1 MKSIIIW
8 FIALIGA
15 LNISAQNN
23 TGTIKGKVKSEN
35 GEVPY
40 VNILIQG
47 TNQGTTTDE
56 EGSFVFNSLKS
67 GSYTLVVKGIGYKN
81 SKKKVEV
88 KAGKTREVQIDIEP
102 DLINMD
108 GVVVSANRHETSR
121 YDIPVIV
128 NTMDNDLFETTQSV
142 SLAEGLSFAPG
153 LRLEN
158 NCQNCGFT
166 QVRMN
171 GLEGPYT
178 QVLINSRPVFSA
190 LAGVYGLEQIPAEMI
205 ERVEVVRG
213 GGSALYGGNAIAGT
227 INIITSEPYENS
239 WRAGFQHGLIDGDT
253 PDRAFNANAS
263 LVSEDGKSGLF
274 IFGLI
279 RDREPYNANPDELWD
294 ADGDGEKE
302 TKDDFS
308 EIGLMESRSF
318 GLNAFYRPSENSKIS
333 ADMYN
338 LNEFRRGGNEFD
350 RLPHHTDITEQ
361 AETNML
367 GGGMSF
373 ETFTSDQKHKFS
385 VYTSAQQLNRDTYYG
400 AEQDPN
406 AYGATSEL
414 VSLAG
419 LQYGG
424 NYKGNMLVPSMLTAG
439 LEWKHQDLFDEKLG
453 QPNVVVAD
461 QQIQNLGIYLQNDW
475 DLRLITLQLGMRF
488 DQHTNIDNGIYS
500 PRINI
505 LHEINDKWQLR
516 GGYATGFRPPQIFS
530 EDLHIE
536 VAGARRVVTRVD
548 ENLQAETSESYTT
561 SLDYTGKINNSDF
574 YALAEGFYTTLK
586 DAFVSEI
593 KHDNSGETVIMFR
606 TNGAG
611 ATVAGVNLEMNYV
624 PFNDLV
630 VESGF
635 TWQQSVYNEKEVLW
649 EPESGNADSV
659 VSTKNMLRSP
669 ETYGFLNVRYKPGH
683 DWTFSLNGTYTG
695 SMITP
700 HLVNPENEYTR
711 LEKTPVFFDL
721 DAKVSYHLHL
731 EKKFSVELFAGVK
744 NILNSYQSDFD
755 AGINRDAG
763 YVYGPSAPRT
773 FIFGVKAGMFR

>member
-15 LNISAQNN
+15 VNISAQNQ
-23 TGTIKGKVKSEN
+23 TGNIQGKVKAEN

-40 VNILIQG
+40 VNILIKG

-56 EGSFVFNSLKS
+56 EGDFVFRNLESD
-67 GSYTLVVKGIGYKN
+67 SYILVVKGIGYK
-81 SKKKVEV
+81 KFQKKVEV
-88 KAGKTREVQIDIEP
+88 EAGKTREVKINIKP

-128 NTMDNDLFETTQSV
+128 NTMDNALFETTQSV
-142 SLAEGLSFAPG
+142 SLAEGLSFSPG
-153 LRLEN
+153 LRMEN

-190 LAGVYGLEQIPAEMI
+190 LAGVYGLEQIPSEMI

-239 WRAGFQHGLIDGDT
+239 WRAGFQQGLIDGEA
-253 PDRAFNANAS
+253 PDRSFNTNAS

-274 IFGLI
+274 IFGLL
-279 RDREPYNANPDELWD
+279 RDREPYNANPGELWD
-294 ADGDGEKE
+294 ADGDGIKE
-302 TKDDFS
+302 EKDDFS

-318 GLNAFYRPSENSKIS
+318 GLNAFYRPTENSKIS

-338 LNEFRRGGNEFD
+338 LNEFRRGGNKFD
-350 RLPHHTDITEQ
+350 QLPHHTDITEQ

-385 VYTSAQQLNRDTYYG
+385 IYTSAQQLDRDTYYG

-414 VSLAG
+414 VTIAG

-424 NYKGNMLVPSMLTAG
+424 NYNGNLLVPSMLTAG
-439 LEWKHQDLFDEKLG
+439 VEWKYQDLFDEKLG
-453 QPNVVVAD
+453 LPNVVVAD
-461 QQIQNLGIYLQNDW
+461 QQIQNLGLYLQNDW
-475 DLRLITLQLGMRF
+475 DLRFVTLQLGMRF
-488 DQHTNIDNGIYS
+488 DQHSNIENGILS
-500 PRINI
+500 PRINL
-505 LHEINDKWQLR
+505 LHDLNNNWQLR
-516 GGYATGFRPPQIFS
+516 AGYATGFRAPQIFS

-536 VAGARRVVTRVD
+536 VAGAKRVITRVD
-548 ENLQAETSESYTT
+548 EKLKAENSESYTA
-561 SLDYTGKINNSDF
+561 SVDYTGKIKNSDF
-574 YALAEGFYTTLK
+574 YALAEGFYTELH

-593 KHDNSGETVIMFR
+593 MEDNSGETVIMFR

-611 ATVAGVNLEMNYV
+611 ATVGGINLEMNYV

-630 VESGF
+630 IETGF
-635 TWQQSVYNEKEVLW
+635 TWQKSNYQEKEVLW
-649 EPESGNADSV
+649 EPKSGNADYV

-669 ETYGFLNVRYKPGH
+669 DTYGFFNVRYSPEHK
-683 DWTFSLNGTYTG
+683 WTFSLNSAYTG
-695 SMITP
+695 SMTTP
-700 HLVNPENEYTR
+700 HLVNPENEYTK

-731 EKKFSVELFAGVK
+731 EKKFSVEIFTGVK

-763 YVYGPSAPRT
+763 YVYGPALPRT
-773 FIFGVKAGMFR
+773 VYLGIKAGMFK